1 MDSDDQTKYQLS
13 PRDIFGPIATLSGL
27 LVASIGLIHTT
38 NLSTSITQT
47 LTYIILIILLVFF
60 IMASS
65 TRFYL
70 HSGNDDLQ
78 NQMHKSELL
87 LI

>member
-38 NLSTSITQT
+38 DLSTSITQT
-47 LTYIILIILLVFF
+47 LTDIILIILLVS
-60 IMASS
+60 IITAGSAS
-65 TRFYL
+65 FYL
-70 HSGNDDLQ
+70 QSGNDDLQ
-78 NQMHKSELL
+78 NQIHKSE
-87 LI
+87 